1 MAIKRT
7 DYLNLHA
14 LMEAVKNK
22 EFKEQLALQR
32 SNKSVSGISTED
44 YCREFVKIQ
53 RKSTLDISV
62 DDVKRKEFHTN
73 Y

>member
-7 DYLNLHA
+7 NYLNLYA
-14 LMEAVKNK
+14 LLEAEMNN
-22 EFKEQLALQR
+22 EFNEQLALQR
-32 SNKSVSGISTED
+32 SNKSSSGISTEE

-53 RKSTLDISV
+53 KKSTLDISV
-62 DDVKRKEFHTN
+62 DDVTRKEFHTN